1 MSLFVILCAVMA
13 LVAIFLVAWPLIRP
27 LQVAGV
33 DEPSAPKAA
42 PLAFALTVALILGS
56 AGLYASINNF
66 PWTNP
71 QVAEAVPPGHGAAGD
86 AGSMEQVTSQLE
98 ARLAQNPA
106 DAEGWRMLGRTYLVT
121 GNAAKAAQAY
131 ERAASLSSEKDPAL
145 ELDLAEALVLT
156 DDPAQLPRAKQI
168 FDDALAAD
176 PNSQKALWYR
186 GVMASR
192 AGDKET
198 AKTSWMKLIEQ
209 NPPPEIREIIAN
221 QLRELGV
228 EVPAAPGGAP
238 PAMAAMGGGMAAGPA
253 MGGGGAGAVAP
264 QGRTV
269 RVTVKLDPALA
280 GKVTPGLPLF
290 VSAREPGI
298 PGPPIAAL
306 RLSTDQIGQTVV
318 LSDANTMI
326 EGRTLSS
333 VNDVEIVARVAFAG
347 TPAITSGDLLGSVVQ
362 KKGGAEDVEVT
373 ISKVQP

>member
-13 LVAIFLVAWPLIRP
+13 LVAIFLVAWPLVRP
-27 LQVAGV
+27 LPAASG

-56 AGLYASINNF
+56 AGLYATINNF

-71 QVAEAVPPGHGAAGD
+71 QVAEAVPPGHGTAGD
-86 AGSMEQVTSQLE
+86 AGSMEQVTAQLE

-192 AGDKET
+192 AGDTET
-198 AKTSWMKLIEQ
+198 AKVSWMKLIEQ

-228 EVPAAPGGAP
+228 EVPAAAGGMP

-347 TPAITSGDLLGSVVQ
+347 TPALSSGDLLGSVVQ

-373 ISKVQP
+373 ISRVQP